1 MKAIVTVTGIDHTGI
16 VAAAA
21 NALAELD
28 TNILN
33 MSQTLMDDYFTM
45 ILQCEFDDIVQP
57 IGTLQER
64 LSVVGEEQKLDIR
77 IQSEAI
83 FDAMHRL

>member
-1 MKAIVTVTGIDHTGI
+1 MKAIATVTGVDHTGI
-16 VAAAA
+16 VGAVA

-33 MSQTLMDDYFTM
+33 MSQTLMDHYFTM
-45 ILQCEFDDIVQP
+45 ILQCEFDEKERP
-57 IGTLQER
+57 ISSIQQRLDDVAQEQR
-64 LSVVGEEQKLDIR
+64 LDIR
-77 IQSEAI
+77 MQSEAI

>member
-16 VAAAA
+16 VAAVAQ
-21 NALAELD
+21 ALAELD

-33 MSQTLMDDYFTM
+33 MSQTLMGDYFTM
-45 ILQCEFDDIVQP
+45 IMQCEFDDAVRR
-57 IGTLQER
+57 IGTVQER
-64 LSVVGEEQKLDIR
+64 LTEVGGEQKLDIR

>member
-1 MKAIVTVTGIDHTGI
+1 MYKRQGI
-16 VAAAA
+16 VAAVAQ
-21 NALAELD
+21 ALAELD

-33 MSQTLMDDYFTM
+33 MSQTLMGDYFTM
-45 ILQCEFDDIVQP
+45 IMQCEFDDAVRP
-57 IGTLQER
+57 TGTVQER
-64 LSVVGEEQKLDIR
+64 LTEVGGEQKLDIR

>member
-16 VAAAA
+16 VAAVAQ
-21 NALAELD
+21 ALAELD

-33 MSQTLMDDYFTM
+33 MSQTLMGDYFTM
-45 ILQCEFDDIVQP
+45 IMQCEFDDAVRP
-57 IGTLQER
+57 ICTVQER
-64 LSVVGEEQKLDIR
+64 LTEVGGEQKLDIR

>member
-16 VAAAA
+16 VAAVAQ
-21 NALAELD
+21 ALAELD

-33 MSQTLMDDYFTM
+33 MSQTLMGDYFTM
-45 ILQCEFDDIVQP
+45 IMQCEFDDAVRP
-57 IGTLQER
+57 ISTVQER
-64 LSVVGEEQKLDIR
+64 LTEVGGEQKLDIR

>member
-16 VAAAA
+16 VAAVAQ
-21 NALAELD
+21 ALAELD

-33 MSQTLMDDYFTM
+33 MSQTLMGDYFTM
-45 ILQCEFDDIVQP
+45 IMQGEFDDAVRP
-57 IGTLQER
+57 IGTVQER
-64 LSVVGEEQKLDIR
+64 LTEVGGEQKLDIR

>member
-16 VAAAA
+16 VAAVAQ
-21 NALAELD
+21 ALTELD

-33 MSQTLMDDYFTM
+33 MSQTLMGDYFTM
-45 ILQCEFDDIVQP
+45 IMQCEFDDAVRP
-57 IGTLQER
+57 IGTVQER
-64 LSVVGEEQKLDIR
+64 LTEVGGEQKLDIR

>member
-1 MKAIVTVTGIDHTGI
+1 MKAIVTVPGIDHTGI
-16 VAAAA
+16 VAAVA

-33 MSQTLMDDYFTM
+33 MSQTLMEEYFTM
-45 ILQCEFDDIVQP
+45 ILQCEFDDTVQP

-64 LSVVGEEQKLDIR
+64 LSAVGEEQKLDSR